1 MVDFGLFTGA
11 IQLAMI
17 ISEMARA
24 AQSNKVSCTAMN
36 HRIQI
41 ANEIIKAAFE
51 RQKIDPASVVL
62 SEKAFR
68 YYYQLLE
75 RMRDFIAE
83 ISKRKTFSKLFY
95 ALRFR
100 DEFDSLLRDFDSC
113 VLDLNLGIALRTQ
126 AQLETD
132 RNALEEDMVVLRD
145 FRKDLQ
151 NGLDT
156 LGGQLVGI
164 RQMIATNRPMD
175 DILAAVEIDYRQ
187 ILDVSPGE
195 TRKGRTFPVH
205 KRSWLAQEVAEKP
218 LGFFGSKDMLDMLKS
233 EVAILKKLDRCN
245 YITKFMGVTNRNNQ
259 ISIIMEWLPN
269 GDLASSLAK
278 GDMDW
283 EQKLF
288 IAADVARGLMFLHEV
303 GIIHKTLRAKNILL
317 TRFNQAKITNFRQ
330 SRLESAQTRPMSDPF
345 SFVRWL
351 APEKMTPKEVR
362 YGAECDIYSFGMLLF
377 EIASNR
383 IPFAGRTDRE
393 LPEMIVLKDMYET
406 VPPGTPSEFANIM
419 SACWSH
425 DPRLRPTTSQ
435 VLLILRDA
443 CSKYENGGQ
452 NFGSLAS
459 NMEDAAA
466 PLFAVAPPTPLI
478 SQAYPISP
486 PITPISPKNGLLT
499 PEVWNNP
506 YVNRQYVE
514 ESLEELRKKQQ
525 SGQLQSVP
533 QSVSPQS
540 QQMQQQMQQQRQQ
553 LQQQLQLQRQQQ
565 QQQQQHQQ
573 QQYSHLS
580 QHQRQGSKQEFVE
593 THQPVSNSLPRTPRP
608 DYQPVS
614 AGRHPQ
620 GPAQSQPASLS
631 IPKNTQPASPVQMHA
646 TAAFS
651 STPPGSAPPLVNRNT
666 RPLGIK
672 PKKISASLEADMKRL
687 SMQNEGVASSTVNS
701 VNSVSPVGFDKSV
714 SHSPT
719 MVIRNIN
726 GANGAN
732 GGHGHQ
738 SDPRSTQNSR
748 TNSNSSTGSGS
759 SHDSDSPREVIRPR
773 STSLSSST
781 PPTSSSANSLSQA
794 LIYHESQEREKA
806 WRIFKAHSD
815 QGNAEGMYWTGYYL
829 FHGEGGQPKDRPKAF
844 ELFRTVTLMELGQD
858 LHRLSANAHF
868 YTAVCYLEGHGVE
881 RNHTTGFGHMEMA
894 ADSGN
899 AFAQYLVGDAYHK
912 GSAVVQVNPQKRNHY
927 WQLAARQNEQR
938 AVEQCRRHG
947 IPV

>member
-11 IQLAMI
+11 IQLAMLI
-17 ISEMARA
+17 NEMARA

-75 RMRDFIAE
+75 RMRDFVAE

-187 ILDVSPGE
+187 VLDVSPGE
-195 TRKGRTFPVH
+195 KRKGRTFPVH

-377 EIASNR
+377 EIASNQ

-393 LPEMIVLKDMYET
+393 LPELIVLKDLYET

-443 CSKYENGGQ
+443 CK
-452 NFGSLAS
+452 

-466 PLFAVAPPTPLI
+466 PLFAVAPPTPML

-486 PITPISPKNGLLT
+486 PITPISAKNGLLT

-514 ESLEELRKKQQ
+514 ESLEELRRKQQ

-533 QSVSPQS
+533 QSAPLQS
-540 QQMQQQMQQQRQQ
+540 QQMQQQRQQ
-553 LQQQLQLQRQQQ
+553 LQQQQQFQRQQQ
-565 QQQQQHQQ
+565 QQQQQS
-573 QQYSHLS
+573 SHPT
-580 QHQRQGSKQEFVE
+580 QHQSQGSKQELVE
-593 THQPVSNSLPRTPRP
+593 VHPPVSNALHRTPR
-608 DYQPVS
+608 PVS

-620 GPAQSQPASLS
+620 GPAQSLPASLS
-631 IPKNTQPASPVQMHA
+631 VPQHTQPASPVQMHA

-651 STPPGSAPPLVNRNT
+651 STPPASAPPVVNRNT

-672 PKKISASLEADMKRL
+672 PKKISASLEADMNRL
-687 SMQNEGVASSTVNS
+687 SMQNEVVASPT
-701 VNSVSPVGFDKSV
+701 VNSVSPIGFDNSM

-719 MVIRNIN
+719 MVIRGIN
-726 GANGAN
+726 GVNG
-732 GGHGHQ
+732 
-738 SDPRSTQNSR
+738 
-748 TNSNSSTGSGS
+748 
-759 SHDSDSPREVIRPR
+759 
-773 STSLSSST
+773 
-781 PPTSSSANSLSQA
+781 
-794 LIYHESQEREKA
+794 SQEREKA

-829 FHGEGGQPKDRPKAF
+829 FHGEGGQPKDRPRAF
-844 ELFRTVTLMELGQD
+844 ELFRTVTLMELGRD

-927 WQLAARQNEQR
+927 WQMAARQNEQR